1 MVNFFI
7 YRAGQRLA
15 LSVPLKIG
23 YFLAVIFCWL
33 HYIFAFE
40 DRAVVTDNLRA
51 IFPDKSDTELAK
63 IRFGVFK
70 NFAKYLVDFF
80 RFEKIDADYIRR
92 YVRVKNIGYFDQ
104 ALSKGKGAIV
114 LTAHLGN
121 WELGGA
127 VFSVSAYPL
136 WAVALPHKDERVNDF
151 FDRQRQSK
159 NLHVIPLGQAV
170 RACLRALKE
179 NKVIALVGD
188 RDFTKNGVTIDFFGR
203 PTIFPEGPAAFS
215 LQAGAPIIPGFMLRN
230 PDDTF
235 TLVFEKPVEF
245 TASGDKD
252 KDIVNLITRYKA
264 IYEDYI
270 RKYPDQWF
278 TFRRFWKQ

>member
-1 MVNFFI
+1 MVNFFL
-7 YRAGQRLA
+7 YRAGQKLA

-23 YFLAVIFCWL
+23 YSLAAFFCWL
-33 HYIFAFE
+33 HYIFAAE
-40 DRAVVTDNLRA
+40 DRAAVTDNLRA
-51 IFPDKSDTELAK
+51 IFPDKPLEELAK
-63 IRFGVFK
+63 IRFRVFK

-80 RFEKIDADYIRR
+80 RFEKIDAEYIRK
-92 YVRVKNIGYFDQ
+92 YVRVENVGYFDQ
-104 ALSKGKGAIV
+104 ALSKGHGAIV

-127 VFSVSAYPL
+127 VFSVNAHPL
-136 WAVALPHKDERVNDF
+136 WAVALPHKDKRVNDF

-188 RDFTKNGVTIDFFGR
+188 RDFTKKGVTMDFFGK
-203 PTIFPEGPAAFS
+203 PTIFPEGPAVFS
-215 LQAGAPIIPGFMLRN
+215 LQTKAPIIPGFMLRN

-235 TLVFEKPVEF
+235 TLVFEKPIEF
-245 TASGDKD
+245 DASGDKD
-252 KDIVNLITRYKA
+252 RDVAALISRYKG

-278 TFRRFWKQ
+278 IFKRFWKQ